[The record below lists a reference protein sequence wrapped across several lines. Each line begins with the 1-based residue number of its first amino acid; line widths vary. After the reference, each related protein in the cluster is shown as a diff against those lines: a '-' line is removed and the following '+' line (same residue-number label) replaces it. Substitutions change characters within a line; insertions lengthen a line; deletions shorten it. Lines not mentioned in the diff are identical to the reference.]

1 MSSWASELKSDERV
15 VFFPAFAWT
24 GQDTW
29 NLQVHGWVFEP
40 GEHKFYGALLRR
52 ALGIKPSELTAEEH
66 AIYSQRAQYFLHDS
80 ERRKVLTISLDG
92 KPYAVGPSSPNGH
105 FTAQLPVPSEWIQ
118 KVRTSRLTNDFTG
131 FEMVAHG
138 QTGPAPF
145 GTIQVFSDTGLS
157 VISDID
163 DTIKISQVLERKELL
178 KNTFARPFKPVPG
191 MAAVYQSW
199 RASAGADFH
208 YISAMPWQLYTPIA
222 EFMRSNSFPAGTFS
236 GRYFRIKDMSFLQL
250 FRSPEKYKTA
260 SIEEWFI
267 RFPKRRFVLVGDSGE
282 KDPEI
287 YGALARRFPQLVQRI
302 FIRDITNELPA
313 STRYRNAFK
322 DVPRDKWIL
331 FKDPKEIEHR
341 LTEVK
346 L

>member
-1 MSSWASELKSDERV
+1 MLTAILRNAILVLTLWLPLSSWASELKSDERA

-52 ALGIKPSELTAEEH
+52 ALGIKPKELTAEEH
-66 AIYSQRAQYFLHDS
+66 AIYSQRAQYFLHDN

-131 FEMVAHG
+131 FELVAHG
-138 QTGPAPF
+138 KTGPAPF

-178 KNTFARPFKPVPG
+178 KNTFCPPV
-191 MAAVYQSW
+191 Q
-199 RASAGADFH
+199 AGARH
-208 YISAMPWQLYTPIA
+208 GGGLPILA
-222 EFMRSNSFPAGTFS
+222 RLRRRRLSLH
-236 GRYFRIKDMSFLQL
+236 FRH
-250 FRSPEKYKTA
+250 
-260 SIEEWFI
+260 
-267 RFPKRRFVLVGDSGE
+267 
-282 KDPEI
+282 
-287 YGALARRFPQLVQRI
+287 ALAVVHPHRRIHAQQ
-302 FIRDITNELPA
+302 
-313 STRYRNAFK
+313 
-322 DVPRDKWIL
+322 
-331 FKDPKEIEHR
+331 
-341 LTEVK
+341 
-346 L
+346 